1 MGNIQEL
8 YEKLYQRI
16 IKTRAAR
23 IVASER
29 LERYDRHYQLIQLIY
44 AVFLTACSVW
54 IFYLE
59 KTNRMSTTA
68 DASTILLICS
78 FAITG
83 ITFYGNSKNY
93 KERSLQMKS
102 NYIALGKLLYDIEV
116 ARCVEDDIVRIYQ
129 EHYEK
134 YTGLLEAVE
143 NHITF
148 DYLESLGSNRKDM
161 KIKYICGF
169 IEHRLLS
176 WLILLIP
183 LGVILWLIF
192 L

>member
-1 MGNIQEL
+1 
-8 YEKLYQRI
+8 
-16 IKTRAAR
+16 
-23 IVASER
+23 
-29 LERYDRHYQLIQLIY
+29 
-44 AVFLTACSVW
+44 
-54 IFYLE
+54 
-59 KTNRMSTTA
+59 MSTSS

-116 ARCVEDDIVRIYQ
+116 ARLEDDIVHKYQ

-148 DYLESLGSNRKDM
+148 DHLEATLSNGDEMRTIHR
-161 KIKYICGF
+161 IKYSCGF
-169 IEHRLLS
+169 VEHRVLS

-183 LGVILWLIF
+183 LGLILWMLF